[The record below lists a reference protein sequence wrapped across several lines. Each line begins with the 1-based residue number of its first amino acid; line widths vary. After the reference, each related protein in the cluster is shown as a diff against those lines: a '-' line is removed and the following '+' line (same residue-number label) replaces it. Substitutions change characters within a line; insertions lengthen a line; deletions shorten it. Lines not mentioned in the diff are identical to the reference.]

1 MEEIGISVKHVTD
14 IMGEISQASLAQN
27 EGIADINQALTTM
40 DNITGQNVALV
51 EHAAATARS
60 LEDQASVLK
69 QAVSVFTLR

>member
-1 MEEIGISVKHVTD
+1 
-14 IMGEISQASLAQN
+14 
-27 EGIADINQALTTM
+27 M

-69 QAVSVFTLR
+69 HAVSVFTLR